1 MCTWEECVFW
11 FFRCNVLNMLIKS
24 NFSIV
29 SFRFAL
35 LVFCLEDLSI
45 NASRV
50 LKSPTMIVFPSISPF
65 MSVSICCRLSGCS
78 YIRGI
83 YIDDCNI
90 LFLNGSFKYSMVS
103 FFVFLDGLDFKVSFV
118 WYEYCNACFPV
129 LSVGMKSLF
138 PPLTF
143 NLEVSFAPR
152 WVYGRQ
158 QIEGFCFF
166 IPICHSVSFDWSIQP
181 IDISG
186 DYW

>member
-1 MCTWEECVFW
+1 MS
-11 FFRCNVLNMLIKS
+11 IKS
-24 NFSIV
+24 NFSGI
-29 SFRFAL
+29 SFRISVAL
-35 LVFCLEDLSI
+35 LIFCPEDLSI
-45 NASRV
+45 DVGGVLILLLWLYSHQFLLLSLLYLLEVSR
-50 LKSPTMIVFPSISPF
+50 SSN
-65 MSVSICCRLSGCS
+65 
-78 YIRGI
+78 IRGI

-90 LFLNGSFKYSMVS
+90 LFLNGSFNYSMLS

-118 WYEYCNACFPV
+118 WYEYCNSCFPV

-166 IPICHSVSFDWSIQP
+166 IPICHSVSFDWSIQS